1 MNFSLF
7 LTIFISETLGT
18 VAFPGVH
25 GYKTSYGPLLMEHT
39 LCISKKQKQIFG
51 ELPMTTIMMMDII
64 MHLPLEY
71 DLTAHLT
78 KRRPIF
84 VTDLLFPL
92 EIQ

>member
-39 LCISKKQKQIFG
+39 LCISKKAKA
-51 ELPMTTIMMMDII
+51 DIWGI
-64 MHLPLEY
+64 AY
-71 DLTAHLT
+71 DNNYDDGYNNASPA
-78 KRRPIF
+78 R
-84 VTDLLFPL
+84 V
-92 EIQ
+92 